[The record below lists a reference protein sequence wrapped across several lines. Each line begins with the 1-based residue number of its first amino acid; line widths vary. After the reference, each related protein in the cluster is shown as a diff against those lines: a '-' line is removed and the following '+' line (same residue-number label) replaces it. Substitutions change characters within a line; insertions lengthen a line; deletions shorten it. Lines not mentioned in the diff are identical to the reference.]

1 MISFIHTSERDSEP
15 NLFLQLY
22 NLNGQKIGNKL
33 NLDDFG
39 STTTNHGILVK
50 AISESEIYVL
60 TNTANGN
67 SNQALKLKVEN
78 NELKLDEII
87 ENIHAGIGNRG
98 INSDLFVFN
107 DQTVNIYSQ
116 NSSEGATQFYLDV
129 VEGLVENELSVSV
142 QKVNGSFKFFIDDIQ
157 QNAIKF
163 QKDQIYKFDWSKAPD
178 HPLKFST
185 TPDGKPT
192 EMELNF

>member
-1 MISFIHTSERDSEP
+1 MTLSNGSNSFRGEKYKISNYDAQGNLIDQKDLLIDNDISGLLTTRTVSNSDILLPNDKLLLAYTSEKDSEP

-60 TNTANGN
+60 TNTPNGN

-98 INSDLFVFN
+98 INSDLFVFS

-116 NSSEGATQFYLDV
+116 FSSDGATQVLL
-129 VEGLVENELSVSV
+129 GCC
-142 QKVNGSFKFFIDDIQ
+142 
-157 QNAIKF
+157 
-163 QKDQIYKFDWSKAPD
+163 
-178 HPLKFST
+178 
-185 TPDGKPT
+185 
-192 EMELNF
+192 